1 MKLMNVVRAVAFLAL
16 AACSLSLAA
25 DKRAALSE
33 RYSHWLNQDV
43 VYIITDEERKEFLK
57 LTSDNDR
64 DKFMEDFWE
73 SRNPLRGSQQNPY
86 KEEHYKR
93 IEYANETFGRRSNTP
108 GWRTDMGRTYI
119 LFGKP
124 TSRAPFTGY
133 GQIYP
138 LELWFY
144 SNNTGNPSLPP
155 FFYVLFFIPEDI
167 GEYRYYH
174 PIIDGPMKLVRGSQ
188 FNSNADVY
196 KFMKPLGGDIS
207 RAPFSLVPSEP
218 MDMTDF
224 TVNMSGEML
233 ISKIQNFAND
243 SFNVRRIHEM
253 RTLRAKV
260 SSWLL
265 LAEGRPL
272 DINPIVLAD
281 PLGQYWLDYAVS
293 IDDETLGE
301 RDPMGK
307 ELIVSSAFR
316 LSTAAG
322 ELIVEDS
329 EERAYPAFEET
340 AEGKKFHPFQIANR
354 LPLVSGGYQLEVQV
368 NNRKAGRSY
377 KVEKNFVVDP
387 PGKVALTGPLLAAA
401 VETVGRP
408 DPTTPFQYFGA
419 QFHPAAG
426 RRFTLREPLRVLFQI
441 QASAADYQIEYVVA
455 NSQLREQRRNFTDR
469 IAASEFKDGRLLKAK
484 SIALTGL
491 DPGDYRIVLNLH
503 TTGVAAILASVTLPF
518 RIGDSEP
525 DTSLYFLANARNV
538 ASRGVAAYIR
548 ALESI
553 SQKDQAAG
561 IAYLRQS
568 LEQNPANAF
577 ASQYLI
583 QLYFSR
589 RQFQPVT
596 ELYQHLGIDPFKA
609 SAETLAQIS
618 VSFWQAGDAARARE
632 VLETARALFPK
643 NPLLE
648 ATEKNLNHKLA
659 R

>member
-1 MKLMNVVRAVAFLAL
+1 MKLMNVFRSIGILGLAVG
-16 AACSLSLAA
+16 SLSLAA
-25 DKRAALSE
+25 EHKRPILSE
-33 RYSHWLNQDV
+33 RYSQWLNQDV

-73 SRNPLRGSQQNPY
+73 TRNPLRGSKQNPY

-93 IEYANETFGRRSNTP
+93 IEYANATFGRQSNTP

-196 KFMKPLGGDIS
+196 KFMQPLGGDIA

-218 MDMTDF
+218 MDTTDF

-243 SFNVRRIHEM
+243 SFNVRRIREM
-253 RTLRAKV
+253 RALRTKV

-272 DINPIVLAD
+272 DINSIVLAD
-281 PLGQYWLDYAVS
+281 PLGQNWLDYAVS
-293 IDDETLGE
+293 IDDEALGE
-301 RDPMGK
+301 RDATGK
-307 ELIVSSAFR
+307 QLIVSSAFR

-322 ELIVEDS
+322 ELIVEDA
-329 EERAYPAFEET
+329 EERAYPAFEESG
-340 AEGKKFHPFQIANR
+340 EGRKFHPFQIANR
-354 LPLVSGGYQLEVQV
+354 LPLVPGSYLLEVQV
-368 NNRKAGRSY
+368 NNRKGGRSY
-377 KVEKNFVVDP
+377 KAERKFVVVP
-387 PGKVALTGPLLAAA
+387 PGKAALTGPLLAAA
-401 VETVGRP
+401 VEAVGRP
-408 DPTTPFQYFGA
+408 DPITPFQYFGA
-419 QFHPAAG
+419 QFRPAAD
-426 RRFTLREPLRVLFQI
+426 RRFASRDPLRTLFQI
-441 QASAADYQIEYVVA
+441 QASPADYEVEYVVA
-455 NSQLREQRRNFTDR
+455 NTQVREQRRTFADH

-491 DPGDYRIVLNLH
+491 ENGDYRIVLNFH
-503 TTGVAAILASVTLPF
+503 ATGAPAILASATLPF
-518 RIGDSEP
+518 RIGDAEP
-525 DTSLYFLANARNV
+525 DTSLYFLANVQNV
-538 ASRGVAAYIR
+538 ASRGVPPIYGR
-548 ALESI
+548 WNRFLKMTRRQESPTCGSRSSRTQPTAL
-553 SQKDQAAG
+553 
-561 IAYLRQS
+561 
-568 LEQNPANAF
+568 PANIWCSF
-577 ASQYLI
+577 I
-583 QLYFSR
+583 
-589 RQFQPVT
+589 
-596 ELYQHLGIDPFKA
+596 
-609 SAETLAQIS
+609 SAGGNS
-618 VSFWQAGDAARARE
+618 DR
-632 VLETARALFPK
+632 
-643 NPLLE
+643 
-648 ATEKNLNHKLA
+648 
-659 R
+659 